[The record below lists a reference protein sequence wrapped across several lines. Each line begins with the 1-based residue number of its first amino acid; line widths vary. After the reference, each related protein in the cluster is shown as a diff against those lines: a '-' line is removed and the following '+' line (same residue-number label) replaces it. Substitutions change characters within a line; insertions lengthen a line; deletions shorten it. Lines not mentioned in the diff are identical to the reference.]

1 MIRVDPNTYG
11 STPGA
16 SSSSRPGYYLGV
28 AHYWQQV
35 KGSKDGRS
43 YKHLFIKMEAEP
55 PFKVLQVLLW
65 PVQIRPGFRHLADST
80 KHGCSGWC
88 CLWVLGCPLLQHAV
102 NMTQP
107 V

>member
-1 MIRVDPNTYG
+1 MIRVDPSTYG

-28 AHYWQQV
+28 AHYWEQV

-43 YKHLFIKMEAEP
+43 YKHFFIKMEAEP
-55 PFKVLQVLLW
+55 QFKVLQVLLG

-80 KHGCSGWC
+80 KHGW
-88 CLWVLGCPLLQHAV
+88 LWVVQLVGVGGVPCCS
-102 NMTQP
+102 MRST
-107 V
+107 